1 MKINT
6 LCKRAFLI
14 ATLAASANGA
24 FATSTTYYSRCDA
37 SVATGNGSVY
47 VSTTKETPTS
57 YSPTSSQTQNS
68 SLTIGSNPGHH
79 YFLYAQPGTGYVF
92 LNWSDGSTANPHE
105 VNITAI
111 SKTESSPT
119 IGTYKATFGIKPT
132 VVVTV
137 SSNNTSQG
145 GASINPATNNVGDA
159 VTIMADGC
167 ALDGYTF
174 SYWTKEG
181 SDEQITDN
189 PYTFT
194 VTTEN
199 SGNYIAH
206 FTKSTSGGNGYYRV
220 RNSVTGKYISL
231 ENNAFNY
238 NSIVGS
244 ASSASANPDG
254 CITNM
259 LPFLQKDIK
268 MVNNQTTNPGAILY
282 VKKNSDGNYDLEAQG
297 TSLYQLTNGYY
308 YGTSAG
314 HIQIKGAYATIN
326 RNSLGFYNVS
336 VTMSVEGTT
345 IGPVYFKDN
354 NGKLTVEK
362 DANLESEGRWYLEP
376 VTSMNV
382 EPLNAN
388 IKDSQGNLW
397 TTLYCDFPFTL
408 GDGVLGAYELKNIT
422 KKADGNSYAIPTQIS
437 GTVAGATP
445 VLLKLNPANTE
456 WNVNL
461 TSDEPKMSQPSS
473 ETTGLLQGSC
483 FDDAPATGDY
493 NTAAASDETTANGV
507 YNRKSFA
514 IANDQTN
521 NRVLYAG
528 TVNGTDYPI
537 GFYKLASTTKYMVAN
552 KAFLDLSK
560 ATTAAKGTVYLD
572 LDGATTGI
580 NEINAEEQQP
590 KEDVIYDLMGR
601 RVTNPQHG
609 IYIKNGKK
617 VIYQ

>member
-1 MKINT
+1 M
-6 LCKRAFLI
+6 
-14 ATLAASANGA
+14 LAASANGA
-24 FATSTTYYSRCDA
+24 FASSPTYYSKCDA
-37 SVATGNGSVY
+37 SVATGSGTVY
-47 VSTTKETPTS
+47 VATDNKTAPESTAYGSTS
-57 YSPTSSQTQNS
+57 TNKQNS
-68 SLTIGSNPGHH
+68 TVGVTSTSVTHT
-79 YFLYAQPGTGYVF
+79 YYLYAQAGTGYIF
-92 LNWSDGSTANPHE
+92 SQWSDGTTENPHR
-105 VNITAI
+105 VSITTS
-111 SKTESSPT
+111 SKDANAPIVKNFT
-119 IGTYKATFGIKPT
+119 ATFTEKPE
-132 VVVTV
+132 VTV
-137 SSNNTSQG
+137 MSENTTFG
-145 GASINPATNNVGDA
+145 GASINLLSNKIGDA
-159 VTIMADGC
+159 VTIMAGGC

-181 SDEQITDN
+181 SDEQIKDN

-194 VTTEN
+194 ITSEN

-206 FTKSTSGGNGYYRV
+206 FTKSGSGGNGYYRV

-238 NSIVGS
+238 TTIVGS
-244 ASSASANPDG
+244 ASGAAANPDG
-254 CITNM
+254 CITRM

-268 MVNNQTTNPGAILY
+268 MVNNQATNPGTIFY
-282 VKKNSDGNYDLEAQG
+282 IKKNTDGNYDLEAQG

-308 YGTSAG
+308 HGGSVGA
-314 HIQIKGAYATIN
+314 IKIKGAYATID
-326 RNSLGFYNVS
+326 RNSFGPYNVS
-336 VTMSVEGTT
+336 VTMTVNASVAEIT
-345 IGPVYFKDN
+345 IGPVYFKDD
-354 NGKLTVEK
+354 NGNITVEK
-362 DANLESEGRWYLEP
+362 DIASAPAAQWYIEP

-382 EPLNAN
+382 VPLNTN

-408 GDGVLGAYELKNIT
+408 GDGVLGAYELKGIT

-437 GTVAGATP
+437 GATVAGATP
-445 VLLKLNPANTE
+445 VLLKLDPSNTE
-456 WNVNL
+456 WSVNL
-461 TSDEPKMSQPSS
+461 TSEEPKMSQPSS

-514 IANDQTN
+514 IANDQTK

-528 TVNGTDYPI
+528 TVSGTDYPI

-560 ATTAAKGTVYLD
+560 ATAAAKGTVYLD
-572 LDGATTGI
+572 FDDETTGI
-580 NEINAEEQQP
+580 NDINAEGQQQ
-590 KEDVIYDLMGR
+590 KEDVVYDLMGR

-609 IYIKNGKK
+609 IYIRNGKK
-617 VIYQ
+617 VIYK